1 MNRIS
6 TDMTNNDMQYQLRIR
21 EKKLNDIQNKIAG
34 QTRIKELRDDP
45 IAASHSVRYKS
56 HISRLKQ
63 FTENIGEIQSRSRI
77 AEGYLQEAI
86 GIMNRVNEIA
96 VQGANGTYQKS
107 DTMIMGDEVDQLLNE
122 LINISNAKTGDGTTV
137 FSGDRA
143 LSNAFRTAK
152 GYVEGSG
159 KEVVTSV
166 EYTGTVKPNNAEI
179 SEGAYIES
187 NFPGNRIFWAEEQI
201 LISSRN
207 SENFYVKEDS
217 SILIDNLRIDLKEG
231 DNIHSVIAKIN
242 DSGTPV
248 KASIDPVKNSLM
260 LVTTEPHQIWLEDEG
275 KGTVLKDLG
284 IIGADNS
291 RPPHNISD
299 EARISGGSAFDMVI
313 KLRDT
318 LYSGNTLDIG
328 SGALKGIQ
336 NSINHLVSR
345 TARLG
350 AGDERLEL
358 AKNRLEY
365 EIPEMMARDSRET
378 DIDLAEAITE
388 LKMLEHTKTASLQTA
403 ARILKPTL
411 LDFLR

>member
-284 IIGADNS
+284 IIGTDNS

>member
-45 IAASHSVRYKS
+45 IAVSHSVRYKS

-284 IIGADNS
+284 IIGTDNS

>member
-179 SEGAYIES
+179 SEGAYIEA

-284 IIGADNS
+284 IIGTDNS